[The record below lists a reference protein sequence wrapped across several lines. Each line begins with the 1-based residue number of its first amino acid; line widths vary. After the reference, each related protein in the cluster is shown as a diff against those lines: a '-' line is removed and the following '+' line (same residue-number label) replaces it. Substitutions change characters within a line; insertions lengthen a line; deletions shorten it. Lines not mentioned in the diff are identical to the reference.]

1 MTKLISSITG
11 TQNVIFNIVAV
22 LFISFIAF
30 TLVSVTLAA
39 FSDVTLLNR
48 SF

>member
-11 TQNVIFNIVAV
+11 TKNVIFNIVAV

-30 TLVSVTLAA
+30 TLLAVTLAA
-39 FSDVTLLNR
+39 FSDVTILNR
-48 SF
+48 AF